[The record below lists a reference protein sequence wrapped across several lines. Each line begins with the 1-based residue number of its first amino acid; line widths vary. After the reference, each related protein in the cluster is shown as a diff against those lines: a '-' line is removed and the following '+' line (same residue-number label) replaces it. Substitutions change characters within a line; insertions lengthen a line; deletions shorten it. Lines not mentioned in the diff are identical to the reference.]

1 MKKNKKYALTAA
13 ALALT
18 AIHAMTSFA
27 ADGTWTLTDA
37 GYTFKYSD
45 GRVARGTWEDLNGEW
60 YHFDQNGIMET
71 GWRTVGNIRYHFNTD
86 GSLSEGW
93 QYDGPGGGNWYY
105 YDPSGNAMIQWFQ
118 DKGKWYW
125 FDADG
130 TMNQEAVRTIR
141 GRTYAFRPD
150 GSMRVNEYAGFSYID
165 YDGQPDPAGDIRAVN
180 ADGTKKDVSPEEENM
195 IAGFINAF
203 PDGWRKKFRDDGWR
217 FVYDPSGGEYRGF
230 KDKRGNPLYSCF

>member
-37 GYTFKYSD
+37 GYTFTYSD
-45 GRVARGTWEDLNGEW
+45 GRAARGTWEDLDGEW

-93 QYDGPGGGNWYY
+93 QYDGPGGGN
-105 YDPSGNAMIQWFQ
+105 
-118 DKGKWYW
+118 
-125 FDADG
+125 
-130 TMNQEAVRTIR
+130 
-141 GRTYAFRPD
+141 
-150 GSMRVNEYAGFSYID
+150 
-165 YDGQPDPAGDIRAVN
+165 
-180 ADGTKKDVSPEEENM
+180 
-195 IAGFINAF
+195 
-203 PDGWRKKFRDDGWR
+203 
-217 FVYDPSGGEYRGF
+217 
-230 KDKRGNPLYSCF
+230 